1 MAPPYL
7 VLPQLLPL
15 HAVPVGSLVCSLLEP
30 HVDIFKQQ
38 LGPDVSPGFQTTA
51 LDLSGFVQKSRETRF
66 YAALTQLLNVHTQP
80 GSAGGTHLASKAVK
94 RYEMT
99 SHREAFAE
107 LCASEDARAW
117 LEESVR
123 AGEKCYL
130 IVGVTTVLDARVSQ
144 AHAKRV
150 ATGVDLTAPVSTALT
165 GGIDVFG
172 VLDPGVGFE
181 KSRATEECVS
191 FEAPGEMIWAIAYR
205 RIKFRSFRKNV
216 DTAFLDK
223 AIHWKPM
230 MNQRAKNAADEEEL
244 EVELDDIDLEDED
257 ELVDFAADVDDDT
270 FIVPQAGDDT
280 R

>member
-7 VLPQLLPL
+7 VLPQLLPV

-30 HVDIFKQQ
+30 HVDIFKRQ
-38 LGPDVSPGFQTTA
+38 LGPDVDPGFQTTA

-66 YAALTQLLNVHTQP
+66 HAALTQLLNVHTQP

-144 AHAKRV
+144 AHSRRI

-172 VLDPGVGFE
+172 ILDPGVGVE
-181 KSRATEECVS
+181 KTRVTEECVS
-191 FEAPGEMIWAIAYR
+191 FDVPGEMIWAIAYR
-205 RIKFRSFRKNV
+205 KIKFRSFRKNV

-230 MNQRAKNAADEEEL
+230 MNQRAKHATDEEEL

-257 ELVDFAADVDDDT
+257 ELMDFAADADDET
-270 FIVPQAGDDT
+270 FIVPQPGGDT